1 MRDHRDCDYDH
12 YQPKQGRQHPADKP
26 SECRKSQCQ
35 EDYYQEEMQ
44 GANVELIR
52 LHDAGDIPANRAT
65 FRTPF
70 PAANSCL
77 AFSTLA
83 AGIGGRPKRTDTAR
97 AAA

>member
-1 MRDHRDCDYDH
+1 
-12 YQPKQGRQHPADKP
+12 
-26 SECRKSQCQ
+26 
-35 EDYYQEEMQ
+35 MQ
-44 GANVELIR
+44 GANADLIR

-65 FRTPF
+65 CRTPF

-83 AGIGGRPKRTDTAR
+83 NGIGGRPKRTLALR